1 MALSDRYR
9 LEREIGAGGMA
20 TVFLAEELRHQRPVA
35 VKVLRPELSAALGHD
50 RFRRELTTAAGV
62 RHPHIVPL
70 YDSGEAAGF
79 LFYVVPFVEGESLR
93 DRLARE
99 GPLPIE
105 DALRFTDE
113 IASALSYAHGRGILH
128 RCLTPDRI
136 LLEHG
141 HAMVADVGI
150 AQAVSA
156 ASDAT
161 PVVASMDI
169 ATPTYTS
176 PEQSSGAVIDARSD
190 LYALGCIVYEM
201 LAGSPPFTG
210 PTATALMVRHAIEPV
225 PNLGARRAN
234 VPKPVIDAIE
244 GALAKSP
251 ADRFASVEEWRRALA
266 RASGGHHP
274 ASAAQS
280 VPVIARAAP
289 TADDA
294 LLGREAVL
302 AQAIARVR
310 AGARVLSLTGAA
322 GTGTSRV
329 AIELFTQ
336 LQNNFPH
343 GAAYVSLAAVSEAR
357 GVMPTIS
364 TALGIAEAHG
374 RSALDAIATVIGGG
388 RTLLLLDN
396 MEHAR
401 DSAAD
406 IAELVSRCSGV
417 CVITTSRAPLAIGIE
432 HELAVPTLAVPDM
445 HVIHVDALLP
455 ATAVELFVQRAVKAQ
470 PAFALTTANRAD
482 VAAICLRLD
491 GLPLALELAAAR
503 LRLFEPAALR
513 QQLDDA
519 IDLPTADDHD
529 VPARQRTLRATIA
542 WSDSLLSTAE
552 QQLLRSLSVFADG
565 WALAAMEAVCYAE
578 ADQWRARDELRAL

>member
-1 MALSDRYR
+1 MIDPRLSMALSDRYR
-9 LEREIGAGGMA
+9 LDREIGAGGVA
-20 TVFLAEELRHQRPVA
+20 TVYLAEDLRHQRPVA
-35 VKVLRPELSAALGHD
+35 VKVLRPELSATLGHD
-50 RFRRELTTAAGV
+50 RFRREITAAGGV

-70 YDSGEAAGF
+70 YDSGEDAGF

-105 DALRFTDE
+105 DALRFADE

-128 RCLTPDRI
+128 RRLTSDSI
-136 LLEHG
+136 LLENG
-141 HAMVADVGI
+141 HAMVADLGI

-161 PVVASMDI
+161 GTDASRAIGMDI

-210 PTATALMVRHAIEPV
+210 PTATAVMVRHAIEPV
-225 PNLGARRAN
+225 PKLGALRAN
-234 VPKPVIDAIE
+234 VPKPVIDAVE

-251 ADRFASVEEWRRALA
+251 ADRFASVEEWQRALA
-266 RASGGHHP
+266 RASGGHPP
-274 ASAAQS
+274 ASAARS

-302 AQAIARVR
+302 AQAMARVR
-310 AGARVLSLTGAA
+310 AGARVLALTGAA

-329 AIELFTQ
+329 AIELFAQ
-336 LQNNFPH
+336 LQNDFPH
-343 GAAYVSLAAVSEAR
+343 GAAYVSLATVTEAS

-417 CVITTSRAPLAIGIE
+417 CVITTSRAPLTIGNE

-445 HVIHVDALLP
+445 HVI
-455 ATAVELFVQRAVKAQ
+455 
-470 PAFALTTANRAD
+470 
-482 VAAICLRLD
+482 
-491 GLPLALELAAAR
+491 
-503 LRLFEPAALR
+503 
-513 QQLDDA
+513 
-519 IDLPTADDHD
+519 
-529 VPARQRTLRATIA
+529 
-542 WSDSLLSTAE
+542 
-552 QQLLRSLSVFADG
+552 
-565 WALAAMEAVCYAE
+565 
-578 ADQWRARDELRAL
+578 

>member
-20 TVFLAEELRHQRPVA
+20 TVFLTEELRHQRPVA

-105 DALRFTDE
+105 DVLRFADE

-141 HAMVADVGI
+141 HAMVADLGI

-161 PVVASMDI
+161 HVAIGMDI

-274 ASAAQS
+274 ARDRKSTRLNSSHEIPSRMPSSA
-280 VPVIARAAP
+280 
-289 TADDA
+289 
-294 LLGREAVL
+294 
-302 AQAIARVR
+302 
-310 AGARVLSLTGAA
+310 
-322 GTGTSRV
+322 
-329 AIELFTQ
+329 
-336 LQNNFPH
+336 
-343 GAAYVSLAAVSEAR
+343 
-357 GVMPTIS
+357 
-364 TALGIAEAHG
+364 
-374 RSALDAIATVIGGG
+374 
-388 RTLLLLDN
+388 
-396 MEHAR
+396 
-401 DSAAD
+401 
-406 IAELVSRCSGV
+406 
-417 CVITTSRAPLAIGIE
+417 
-432 HELAVPTLAVPDM
+432 
-445 HVIHVDALLP
+445 
-455 ATAVELFVQRAVKAQ
+455 
-470 PAFALTTANRAD
+470 
-482 VAAICLRLD
+482 
-491 GLPLALELAAAR
+491 
-503 LRLFEPAALR
+503 
-513 QQLDDA
+513 
-519 IDLPTADDHD
+519 
-529 VPARQRTLRATIA
+529 
-542 WSDSLLSTAE
+542 
-552 QQLLRSLSVFADG
+552 
-565 WALAAMEAVCYAE
+565 
-578 ADQWRARDELRAL
+578 

>member
-105 DALRFTDE
+105 DVLRFADE

-141 HAMVADVGI
+141 HAMVADLGI

-161 PVVASMDI
+161 HVAIGMDI

-234 VPKPVIDAIE
+234 VPKPVI
-244 GALAKSP
+244 
-251 ADRFASVEEWRRALA
+251 
-266 RASGGHHP
+266 
-274 ASAAQS
+274 
-280 VPVIARAAP
+280 
-289 TADDA
+289 
-294 LLGREAVL
+294 
-302 AQAIARVR
+302 
-310 AGARVLSLTGAA
+310 
-322 GTGTSRV
+322 
-329 AIELFTQ
+329 
-336 LQNNFPH
+336 
-343 GAAYVSLAAVSEAR
+343 
-357 GVMPTIS
+357 
-364 TALGIAEAHG
+364 
-374 RSALDAIATVIGGG
+374 
-388 RTLLLLDN
+388 
-396 MEHAR
+396 
-401 DSAAD
+401 
-406 IAELVSRCSGV
+406 
-417 CVITTSRAPLAIGIE
+417 
-432 HELAVPTLAVPDM
+432 
-445 HVIHVDALLP
+445 
-455 ATAVELFVQRAVKAQ
+455 
-470 PAFALTTANRAD
+470 
-482 VAAICLRLD
+482 
-491 GLPLALELAAAR
+491 
-503 LRLFEPAALR
+503 
-513 QQLDDA
+513 
-519 IDLPTADDHD
+519 
-529 VPARQRTLRATIA
+529 
-542 WSDSLLSTAE
+542 
-552 QQLLRSLSVFADG
+552 
-565 WALAAMEAVCYAE
+565 
-578 ADQWRARDELRAL
+578 